1 MALRRD
7 FLKATGAAAAG
18 LVIGAGR
25 IHAKANGTAKPNVIL
40 VMTDDQGYGD
50 LGCHGNTMIRTPSLD
65 KLHADS
71 LRLTDFH
78 VSPVCTPTRASLMTG
93 RDCVRVGAWATTW
106 GRSLPYADE
115 VMMPAVFKAGGYRT
129 GMFGKWHLGDNYPFR
144 PQDRGFDHVV
154 YHGGGGVGQTP
165 DYWGND
171 YFDDTYFHNGEP
183 KKHDGYCTDIWFDEA
198 MKFITA
204 NKDPST
210 GSGQARPFFAY
221 ISTNAP
227 HSPLNVAPKYVTPYV
242 KKGVHGSMARFYGM
256 IENID
261 ENMGKLITRLDE
273 LGLAKNTILIFMT
286 DNGTAGGGRA
296 SGKKIWTGFN
306 AAMRGKKGSLYDGG
320 HRVPCFWRW
329 PGGGLGGGRDMAP
342 LTAHIDI
349 PPTLIDLCG
358 LKKPEKVKFDGVSLA
373 PLLLGRTET
382 LPDRAVVVQNR
393 QSNAPLAKWSC
404 AVMSGRWRLVGGK
417 QLFDIKTDPSQTK
430 DIAAQHP
437 EVVKKLRAAVERR
450 WSEVSKR
457 FDEPS
462 RIVIG
467 SDAEN
472 PSCLTG
478 FDWCASTPWNQSHVR
493 SGAAK
498 ASYWMVQV
506 AKTGTYEIALRR
518 WPEEADTPING
529 AVKGGK
535 AISVSKARLKIGQI
549 DQTIDIAKSDKA
561 AAFRVKLPAGPAKLE
576 TWFIDPKGSARHG
589 AYYTYVKR
597 LPRG

>member
-1 MALRRD
+1 MGTRRD
-7 FLKATGAAAAG
+7 FLKAAGLAAAG
-18 LVIGAGR
+18 LVMGAAPR
-25 IHAKANGTAKPNVIL
+25 AFAKAGGAARPNVIL

-65 KLHADS
+65 KLHAES

-115 VMMPAVFKAGGYRT
+115 VMMPALFKAGGYRT

-144 PQDRGFDHVV
+144 PQDRGFDRAV

-204 NKDPST
+204 NKD
-210 GSGQARPFFAY
+210 RPFFAY

-227 HSPLNVAPKYVTPYV
+227 HSPLNVAKKYVEPYV
-242 KKGVHGSMARFYGM
+242 KKGVGGGMARFYGM

-261 ENMGKLITRLDE
+261 ENMGRLIAGLDK

-296 SGKKIWTGFN
+296 SKGKRWTGFN
-306 AAMRGKKGSLYDGG
+306 AAMRGKKGSIYEGG

-329 PGGGLGGGRDMAP
+329 PGGGLVGGRDMDP
-342 LTAHIDI
+342 LTAHIDMA
-349 PPTLIDLCG
+349 PTLIDLCG
-358 LKKPEKVKFDGVSLA
+358 LKKPDKVKFDGVSLA
-373 PLLLGRTET
+373 PLLGGRTKA
-382 LPDRAVVVQNR
+382 LPDRHVFAQFR
-393 QSNAPLAKWSC
+393 QSNSPPGQWSC
-404 AVMSGRWRLVGGK
+404 TVMSDKWRLVGGK
-417 QLFDIKTDPSQTK
+417 QLYDIKTDPGQKK
-430 DIAAQHP
+430 DIAARNP
-437 EVVKKLRAAVERR
+437 EIVKKLRAAGERR
-450 WSEVSKR
+450 WAEVSKR

-462 RIVIG
+462 RIVLG
-467 SDAEN
+467 SSAEN
-472 PSCLTG
+472 PSRLTG
-478 FDWCASTPWNQSHVR
+478 FDWCAGTPWNQSHIC
-493 SGAAK
+493 GGQAI
-498 ASYWMVQV
+498 ASFWMVQV
-506 AKTGTYEIALRR
+506 AKSGTYEITLRR
-518 WPEEADTPING
+518 WPEEADTPIN
-529 AVKGGK
+529 AAPKGGR
-535 AISVSKARLKIGQI
+535 AIRVSKARLKIADV
-549 DQTIDIAKSDKA
+549 DQTIDVAQGDKA
-561 AAFRVKLPAGPAKLE
+561 ATFRVKLPAGPAKLE
-576 TWFIDPKGSARHG
+576 TWFIDPKGAARHG
-589 AYYTYVKR
+589 AYYAQVKR
-597 LPRG
+597 LTRG

>member
-1 MALRRD
+1 MGV
-7 FLKATGAAAAG
+7 GAAA
-18 LVIGAGR
+18 LVVGSAGR
-25 IHAKANGTAKPNVIL
+25 AWAKADGARRPNVIL

-65 KLHADS
+65 KLHAES

-93 RDCVRVGAWATTW
+93 RDSVRVGAWATTW

-115 VMMPAVFKAGGYRT
+115 VMMPAVFKSGGYRT

-144 PQDRGFDHVV
+144 PQDRGFEHVV

-171 YFDDTYFHNGEP
+171 YFDDTYFHNGKP
-183 KKHDGYCTDIWFDEA
+183 KKHSGYCTDIWFDEA
-198 MKFITA
+198 AKFITA
-204 NKDPST
+204 NKD
-210 GSGQARPFFAY
+210 RPFFAY

-227 HSPLNVAPKYVTPYV
+227 HGPLNVAAKYSQPYV
-242 KKGVHGSMARFYGM
+242 KKGVPGNMAKFYGM

-261 ENMGKLITRLDE
+261 ENMGKLIARLDE

-286 DNGTAGGGRA
+286 DNGTANGGRA
-296 SGKKIWTGFN
+296 SNSKKWTGFN
-306 AAMRGKKGSLYDGG
+306 AGMRGKKGSIYDGG

-329 PGGGLGGGRDMAP
+329 PGGGLGGGRDLAP
-342 LTAHIDI
+342 LTAHIDML
-349 PPTLIDLCG
+349 PTLIDLCG
-358 LKKPEKVKFDGVSLA
+358 LKAPGEVKFDGVSLA
-373 PLLLGRTET
+373 PLLSGRAKTLGGRTVT
-382 LPDRAVVVQNR
+382 AQNR
-393 QSNAPLAKWSC
+393 QSNSPPAKWSC
-404 AVMSGRWRLVGGK
+404 TIMSGKWRLVGGK
-417 QLFDIKTDPSQTK
+417 QLFDIKTDSGQRK

-437 EVVKKLRAAVERR
+437 EIVKKLRATGDRR
-450 WSEVSKR
+450 WTEVSKR

-462 RIVIG
+462 RIVLG

-478 FDWCASTPWNQSHVR
+478 FDWCAGTPWNQGHVR
-493 SGAAK
+493 GGSAI

-506 AKTGTYEIALRR
+506 ARSGTYEIALAR

-529 AVKGGK
+529 AVKGGR
-535 AISVSKARLKIGQI
+535 AIKVSKARLKIGQI
-549 DQTIDIAKSDKA
+549 DQTIDVAKSDKTA
-561 AAFRVKLPAGPAKLE
+561 TFRVKLKPGPAKLQ
-576 TWFIDPKGSARHG
+576 TWFINPNGAAKHG
-589 AYYTYVKR
+589 AYYAYVKR
-597 LPRG
+597 L

>member
-7 FLKATGAAAAG
+7 FLKTIGVGAAG
-18 LVIGAGR
+18 LVLGGEPRAFAKGDRAGR
-25 IHAKANGTAKPNVIL
+25 PNVVL

-65 KLHADS
+65 KLHAES

-115 VMMPAVFKAGGYRT
+115 LMMPAFFKAGGYRT

-144 PQDRGFDHVV
+144 PQDRGFEHVV

-171 YFDDTYFHNGEP
+171 YFDDSYFHNGAA

-204 NKDPST
+204 NKV
-210 GSGQARPFFAY
+210 RPFFAY

-227 HSPLNVAPKYVTPYV
+227 HSPLNVAKKYYEPYV
-242 KKGVHGSMARFYGM
+242 KKGVNRNMAKFYGM

-261 ENMGKLITRLDE
+261 ENMGKLIARLDE
-273 LGLAKNTILIFMT
+273 LGLSKNTILIFMT

-296 SGKKIWTGFN
+296 SNSKRWTGFN
-306 AAMRGKKGSLYDGG
+306 AAMRGKKGSFYEGG

-329 PGGGLGGGRDMAP
+329 PEGGLGGGRDMAP
-342 LTAHIDI
+342 LTAHIDMA
-349 PPTLIDLCG
+349 PTLIDLCG
-358 LKKPEKVKFDGVSLA
+358 LKKPEGVKFDGVSLA
-373 PLLLGRTET
+373 PLLLGRVKS
-382 LPDRAVVVQNR
+382 LADREIVVQNR
-393 QSNAPLAKWSC
+393 QSNSPPAQWSC

-417 QLFDIKTDPSQTK
+417 QLFDIKADPGQKK

-437 EVVKKLRAAVERR
+437 EIVKKLRAAGERR

-457 FDEPS
+457 FGEPS
-462 RIVIG
+462 RIVLG

-472 PSCLTG
+472 PSRLTG
-478 FDWCASTPWNQSHVR
+478 FDWCASAPWNQSHVR
-493 SGAAK
+493 GGSAA
-498 ASYWMVQV
+498 ASYWLVQV
-506 AKTGTYEIALRR
+506 AKAGTYEIALCR
-518 WPEEADTPING
+518 WPKEADTPING
-529 AVKGGK
+529 APKGGK
-535 AISVSKARLKIGQI
+535 TIRVSKARLKISDV
-549 DQTIDIAKSDKA
+549 DQTIDVSATDKA
-561 AAFRVKLPAGPAKLE
+561 AVFGVKLPAGPAKLE
-576 TWFIDPKGSARHG
+576 TWFIDPKGAVRHG

-597 LPRG
+597 LTRGV

>member
-7 FLKATGAAAAG
+7 FLKTIGAGAAG
-18 LVIGAGR
+18 LVLGGAPR
-25 IHAKANGTAKPNVIL
+25 VFAKADRAAKPNVIL

-65 KLHADS
+65 KLHAES

-115 VMMPAVFKAGGYRT
+115 MMMPAFFKAGGYRT

-144 PQDRGFDHVV
+144 PQDRGFEHVV
-154 YHGGGGVGQTP
+154 YHGGGGVGQAP

-171 YFDDTYFHNGEP
+171 YFDDSYFHNGEP

-204 NKDPST
+204 NKS
-210 GSGQARPFFAY
+210 RPFFAY

-227 HSPLNVAPKYVTPYV
+227 HSPLNVAPKYYQPYV
-242 KKGVHGSMARFYGM
+242 KKGVPANMAKFYGM

-261 ENMGKLITRLDE
+261 ENMGKLIASLDE

-296 SGKKIWTGFN
+296 SNGKRWTGFN
-306 AAMRGKKGSLYDGG
+306 AGMRGKKGSFYEGG

-329 PGGGLGGGRDMAP
+329 PDGGLGGGRELAP
-342 LTAHIDI
+342 LTAHIDMV
-349 PPTLIDLCG
+349 PTLIELCG
-358 LKKPEKVKFDGVSLA
+358 LKRPATVKFDGVSMA
-373 PLLLGRTET
+373 PLLLGRAKT
-382 LPDRAVVVQNR
+382 LGDREIFAQFQ
-393 QSNAPLAKWSC
+393 QSSGPPAKWRCS
-404 AVMSGRWRLVGGK
+404 VMSGKWRLVGGK
-417 QLFDIKTDPSQTK
+417 QLFDIKADPSQRK
-430 DIAAQHP
+430 DIAAGHP
-437 EVVKKLRAAVERR
+437 EIVKKLRAAGERR

-462 RIVIG
+462 RIVLG
-467 SDAEN
+467 TDAEN
-472 PSCLTG
+472 PASLSG
-478 FDWCASTPWNQSHVR
+478 FDWQTPGATPWNQSHVR
-493 SGAAK
+493 AGAAK
-498 ASYWMVQV
+498 TGFWAVQI
-506 AKTGTYEIALRR
+506 ARAGTYEIALRR
-518 WPEEADTPING
+518 WPKEADTPIRG

-535 AISVSKARLKIGQI
+535 AIRVSKARLKIGSF
-549 DQTIDIAKSDKA
+549 DQTIDVSASDKA
-561 AAFRVKLPAGPAKLE
+561 ATFRVKLESGPAKFE
-576 TWFIDPKGSARHG
+576 TWFIDAKGAARHG
-589 AYYTYVKR
+589 AYYAYVKR
-597 LPRG
+597 LTR